1 MIALENKIALI
12 TGASRGIGE
21 AIAKRLAKEKI
32 NLALIARDEEKLKN
46 LQKELL
52 AEDIK
57 VYILPIDLRKNNAP
71 KIVIEKVIEYFGGLD
86 FLINNAGIAFSKP
99 ITETTE
105 EEWDNI
111 LNLNA
116 KVPFFLC
123 KYAIPYLKNSQTPT
137 IINISS
143 VVGYKGYVNQGA
155 YTASKHALHGF
166 TKVLAQEVHEYG
178 IRVYLIS
185 PGGVAT
191 DLVEKVRPD
200 LDKSTLIQ
208 PSEIAEIIVFL
219 LKFRENAVIDEI
231 QIRRKDNPPWR

>member
-1 MIALENKIALI
+1 MNTLEDKIALI

-32 NLALIARDEEKLKN
+32 NLALIARNEEKLKN
-46 LQKELL
+46 LKKELL
-52 AEDIK
+52 GENIK
-57 VYILPIDLRKNNAP
+57 VYILPIDLRETNAP
-71 KIVIEKVIEYFGGLD
+71 KMVIEKVVDYFGGLD
-86 FLINNAGIAFSKP
+86 ILINNAGIAFSKS

-105 EEWDNI
+105 EEWDDI

-123 KYAIPYLKNSQTPT
+123 KYAIPYLKNSQIPT

-143 VVGYKGYVNQGA
+143 VIGYKGYINQGA

-178 IRVYLIS
+178 IRVHLIS

-200 LDKSTLIQ
+200 LDTSSLIQ

>member
-1 MIALENKIALI
+1 MNTLEDKIALI

-32 NLALIARDEEKLKN
+32 NLALIARNEEKLKN
-46 LQKELL
+46 LKKELL
-52 AEDIK
+52 GENIK
-57 VYILPIDLRKNNAP
+57 VYILPIDLRETNAP
-71 KIVIEKVIEYFGGLD
+71 KMIIEKVVDYFGGLD
-86 FLINNAGIAFSKP
+86 ILINNAGIAFSKS

-105 EEWDNI
+105 EEWDDI

-123 KYAIPYLKNSQTPT
+123 KYAIPYLKNSQIPT

-143 VVGYKGYVNQGA
+143 VVGYKGYINQGA

-178 IRVYLIS
+178 IRVHLIS

-200 LDKSTLIQ
+200 LDTSSLIQ

>member
-1 MIALENKIALI
+1 MNTLEDKIALI

-32 NLALIARDEEKLKN
+32 NLALIARNEEKLKN
-46 LQKELL
+46 LKKELL
-52 AEDIK
+52 GENIK
-57 VYILPIDLRKNNAP
+57 VYILPIDLRETNAP
-71 KIVIEKVIEYFGGLD
+71 KMVIEKVVDYFGGLD
-86 FLINNAGIAFSKP
+86 ILINNAGIAFSKS

-105 EEWDNI
+105 EEWDDI

-123 KYAIPYLKNSQTPT
+123 KYAIPYLKNSQIPT

-143 VVGYKGYVNQGA
+143 VVGYKGYINQGA

-178 IRVYLIS
+178 IRVHLIS

-200 LDKSTLIQ
+200 LDTSSLIQ

>member
-1 MIALENKIALI
+1 MILLENKIALI

-57 VYILPIDLRKNNAP
+57 AYILPIDLRENNAP
-71 KIVIEKVIEYFGGLD
+71 KLVIEKVIEYFGSLD
-86 FLINNAGIAFSKP
+86 ILINNAGIALSKP

-105 EEWDNI
+105 EEWDDI

-123 KYAIPYLKNSQTPT
+123 KYAIPYLKNSQIPT

-178 IRVYLIS
+178 IRVHLIS

-200 LDKSTLIQ
+200 LDKYSLIQ

-231 QIRRKDNPPWR
+231 QVRRKDNPPWR